1 MLNVISVELTPSPN
15 YQIPVQP
22 ITAVAQELFPEI
34 LSTKKLP
41 LKARDVMV
49 YDNTADVEYYGGADL
64 LVTVSVQR
72 TKELKAQKDEIT
84 QLLTKALVDVLGDT
98 VDIELRL
105 FFMKAKFTEV
115 AVATSDQDLPALEAI
130 PEYADGLDR
139 VFRRLILDDPAL
151 ELDTST
157 DTIRVLS
164 EADRAPREPVGTP
177 A

>member
-49 YDNTADVEYYGGADL
+49 YDNTADVEYFGGADL

-105 FFMKAKFTEV
+105 YFMKAKFTEA
-115 AVATSDQDLPALEAI
+115 AVATSE
-130 PEYADGLDR
+130 R
-139 VFRRLILDDPAL
+139 SVFWI
-151 ELDTST
+151 E
-157 DTIRVLS
+157 
-164 EADRAPREPVGTP
+164 
-177 A
+177 